1 VFLGCRRP
9 GIVVRLRID
18 GRSIILVERR
28 FSLSRPRS
36 LTWNES
42 RYGGATNA
50 VFGVTLAVLRASIF
64 HCMCTPSDGAEEPVW
79 KGAPRAVIGSG
90 IFDYA
95 QHRRGK
101 KSCHLTLKFV
111 KCPEFAT
118 AQAELGAKCPRSGC
132 LYGKGRVEWS
142 RNGACLNRIL

>member
-1 VFLGCRRP
+1 MERGASGRNWFRDF
-9 GIVVRLRID
+9 RLR
-18 GRSIILVERR
+18 
-28 FSLSRPRS
+28 
-36 LTWNES
+36 
-42 RYGGATNA
+42 A
-50 VFGVTLAVLRASIF
+50 AS
-64 HCMCTPSDGAEEPVW
+64 PW
-79 KGAPRAVIGSG
+79 
-90 IFDYA
+90 
-95 QHRRGK
+95 QK